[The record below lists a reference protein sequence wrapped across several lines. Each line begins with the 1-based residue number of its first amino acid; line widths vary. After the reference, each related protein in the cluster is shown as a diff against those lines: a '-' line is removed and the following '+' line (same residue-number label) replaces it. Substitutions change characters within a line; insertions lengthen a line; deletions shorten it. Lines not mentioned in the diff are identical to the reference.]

1 MKKLAKN
8 YLLVIFFGIVSFVF
22 LISVYRLFYS
32 KPTYI
37 YVKVKIGQGY
47 WWASTNNP
55 STWLIDSIKKGNKQY
70 DTIGKKVAEILSSQ
84 YYPIFSVGVNTQFY
98 DQYRTYLTLKLKV
111 SGNNKFGYSFQRSA
125 IAVGSPIDFDFPSAQ
140 FSGTVIQLSNKPIV
154 EKLVKKTVYL
164 TKKSNDPDEFN
175 SIKIGQ
181 NYFDGENE
189 VIKIMD
195 KYFDGTNI
203 TIKALFKLKEKNNQF
218 ILGEEEVIAK
228 NKVLGFM
235 VSDLLL
241 YNFTVEKI
249 E

>member
-1 MKKLAKN
+1 M
-8 YLLVIFFGIVSFVF
+8 
-22 LISVYRLFYS
+22 
-32 KPTYI
+32 
-37 YVKVKIGQGY
+37 
-47 WWASTNNP
+47 
-55 STWLIDSIKKGNKQY
+55 
-70 DTIGKKVAEILSSQ
+70 
-84 YYPIFSVGVNTQFY
+84 
-98 DQYRTYLTLKLKV
+98 
-111 SGNNKFGYSFQRSA
+111 
-125 IAVGSPIDFDFPSAQ
+125 
-140 FSGTVIQLSNKPIV
+140 
-154 EKLVKKTVYL
+154 VKKTVYL

-228 NKVLGFM
+228 NKVMGFM